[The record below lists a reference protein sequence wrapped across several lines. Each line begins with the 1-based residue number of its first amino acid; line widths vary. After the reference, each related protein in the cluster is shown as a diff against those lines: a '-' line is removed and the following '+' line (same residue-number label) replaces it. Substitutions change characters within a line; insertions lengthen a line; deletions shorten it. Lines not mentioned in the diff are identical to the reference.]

1 MKQLAVVLA
10 FAALTAAASVAFGGQ
25 LPATGVNG
33 SMHDMNM
40 ISGAQQDT
48 LQRVCVFCH
57 TPHNAT
63 KDDQANGDNYP
74 LWNHTLVDTT
84 GWQSYQWA
92 TPANNALTIYDPLQG
107 PSRLCMS
114 CHDGVTAID
123 EHGPAL
129 AQAGGRAL
137 SGDRAVGRNK
147 DLTDDHPIGF
157 SYVDAVNARNTNSQE
172 LALTTDRFA
181 TNVTLSPTAGTY
193 NTVDR
198 TSGKRAIGDVLYGG
212 SIMTC
217 ASCHDVHNKDN
228 AVDAVASNGIQYNY
242 FLWAKEKDSLI
253 CLSCHIK

>member
-1 MKQLAVVLA
+1 
-10 FAALTAAASVAFGGQ
+10 
-25 LPATGVNG
+25 
-33 SMHDMNM
+33 MHDMNT
-40 ISGAQQDT
+40 INGAQPDT
-48 LQRVCVFCH
+48 MQRVCVFCH

-74 LWNHTLVDTT
+74 LWNHTLVDKS

-92 TPANNALTIYDPLQG
+92 TPANNTLTIFDPLQG

-129 AQAGGRAL
+129 AQAGGLAL
-137 SGDRAVGRNK
+137 QGNRAVGANK

-157 SYVDAVNARNTNSQE
+157 SYVDAVNARNNATTGSQE
-172 LALTTDRFA
+172 LAFTTDRFA
-181 TNVTLSPTAGTY
+181 TSVTLSTNPGVY

-198 TSGKRAIGDVLYGG
+198 TSGKRAIGDVLYTG

-228 AVDAVASNGIQYNY
+228 AVNDVASDGIRYNY
-242 FLWAKEKDSLI
+242 FLWAKEQQSLI